1 MINWITFNGKSL
13 KDFGV
18 YISGSGVFD
27 APERD
32 EESIEVPG
40 RNGELT
46 LDNGRYKN
54 ITITYPAF
62 IIRNFKRN
70 VSGLRNFLLSNR
82 GFGRLEDTYHPE
94 EYRLAKWAGN
104 FEAEPIDELYAAN
117 FKLTFDCY
125 PQRFLKSGEM
135 PIELTSS
142 ASIFNEFYQE
152 SKPLIRAYGTGSFTI
167 SGITVA
173 INSASGY
180 TDIDCDLEEAYKDS
194 LATNCNG
201 NITLTSGKFPVLNP
215 GNNSISMSGITKLI
229 IYPRWWIL

>member
-32 EESIEVPG
+32 ESSVEVPG

-54 ITITYPAF
+54 ISIEYPAF

-70 VSGLRNFLLSNR
+70 VSGLRNFLLANR
-82 GFGRLEDTYHPE
+82 GFARLEDTYHPE
-94 EYRLAKWAGN
+94 EFRIAKWDGKFTAD
-104 FEAEPIDELYAAN
+104 PIDELYAAN
-117 FKLTFDCY
+117 FKLKFDCY
-125 PQRFLKSGEM
+125 PQRFLKIGEM
-135 PIELTSS
+135 PIELT
-142 ASIFNEFYQE
+142 AAATIFNEYAQE
-152 SKPLIRAYGTGSFTI
+152 AKPLIRAYGTGSFTI
-167 SGITVA
+167 AGVTIT
-173 INSASGY
+173 INSANDY

-201 NITLTSGKFPVLNP
+201 NITLTSGQFPVLSP
-215 GNNSISMSGITKLI
+215 GDNAISMSGITKLI
-229 IYPRWWIL
+229 ISPRWWIL